1 MRNDDVF
8 FSVYFIRH
16 AESMGNV
23 KAEEDY
29 DEANSPL
36 TKHGEVQAALVG
48 LRMANVRLD
57 ALYCSPLERA
67 LATAQPISS
76 ETGLRI
82 TVDPA
87 LIEKDV
93 CATQGGFEIRDETEA
108 DCAARAEDFIA
119 RIFEKHPSGA
129 VAVVSHGEYIQYL
142 IRAATGI
149 RNLRFCIYNT
159 SVTKINFRKDK
170 LDKLALLND
179 ITHLTQLDG
188 DKTEWM

>member
-1 MRNDDVF
+1 MRNDDVY
-8 FSVYFIRH
+8 FSIYFIRH

-23 KAEEDY
+23 KSEEDF
-29 DEANSPL
+29 DKANPHL

-48 LRMANVRLD
+48 MRMSKVRLD
-57 ALYCSPLERA
+57 ALYCSPLDRA
-67 LATAQPISS
+67 LATAQPISIQ
-76 ETGLRI
+76 TGLPVQ
-82 TVDPA
+82 VDPA

-93 CATQGGFEIRDETEA
+93 AQTDNGFEIRDETEEY
-108 DCAARAEDFIA
+108 CKARAEDFIA

-149 RNLRFCIYNT
+149 ENLRFCIYNT

-170 LDKLALLND
+170 LDKLALMND
-179 ITHLTQLDG
+179 ITHLHTLEG

>member
-1 MRNDDVF
+1 MRNDDVY
-8 FSVYFIRH
+8 FSLYFIRH

-23 KAEEDY
+23 KSEEDY
-29 DEANSPL
+29 DEANPPL

-48 LRMANVRLD
+48 MRMSKVRLD
-57 ALYCSPLERA
+57 ALYCSPLDRA
-67 LATAQPISS
+67 RATAQPVSL
-76 ETGLRI
+76 ETGLPVV
-82 TVDPA
+82 VDSA

-93 CATQGGFEIRDETEA
+93 AETENGFVIRDETEA

-119 RIFEKHPSGA
+119 RLFQKHPSGA

-149 RNLRFCIYNT
+149 KDLRFCIYNT

-170 LDKLALLND
+170 LDKLALMND
-179 ITHLTQLDG
+179 ITHLHTLEG